1 MLAIM
6 LASAKIA
13 CYNAKHRSV
22 PNIGWGQ
29 RSFLERV
36 ITKQEK
42 HHEEARPKGGAAN
55 GYISLE

>member
-1 MLAIM
+1 M
-6 LASAKIA
+6 LASAKVA